1 MARIAYI
8 DGRYV
13 PITAPVVCLEDRGYQ
28 FSDGIYEVCLAIEGT
43 FWDEEGHLARMR
55 RSLDH
60 LNIDFAMTDASLRAI
75 MGELL
80 RRNRLRDALV
90 YLQITRGVAP
100 RNHPFPSTTVRPVLT
115 MTARPFCLDASDG
128 LAKTGV
134 SVITQPDIRWG
145 RVDIKSISLLPN
157 TLAKQAARKAG
168 AFEAWLARD
177 GIVTEGASTNA
188 WIVLPDGSLRT
199 HPTTN
204 AILGG
209 ITRAQTMQVASDLG
223 YRVIEEAFTL
233 EEAIHH
239 AAEAFVS
246 SATSLVMPVVRI
258 DGRPVGTGAPGPVAT
273 ALRAGYK
280 TRALSGAKTMRENAA

>member
-8 DGRYV
+8 DGRYM
-13 PITAPVVCLEDRGYQ
+13 PITAPAVCLEDRGYQ
-28 FSDGIYEVCLAIEGT
+28 FSDGVYEVCLAIDGA

-60 LNIDFAMTDASLRAI
+60 LHIDFTMSDASLRAI
-75 MGELL
+75 MVELL

-100 RNHPFPSTTVRPVLT
+100 RNHPFPSTPVRPVLT
-115 MTARPFCLDASDG
+115 MTARPFGLDASDG
-128 LAKTGV
+128 LAENGV

-145 RVDIKSISLLPN
+145 RADIKSISLLPN
-157 TLAKQAARKAG
+157 TLAKQAAREAG
-168 AFEAWLARD
+168 AFEAWLIRD
-177 GIVTEGASTNA
+177 GVVTEGASTNA
-188 WIVLPDGSLRT
+188 WIVLPDGTLRT
-199 HPTTN
+199 HPATH

-209 ITRAQTMQVASDLG
+209 ITRAQTMQVASELG

-233 EEAIHH
+233 DDATEQAS
-239 AAEAFVS
+239 EAFVS
-246 SATSLVMPVVRI
+246 SATSLVMPVTRI
-258 DGRPVGTGAPGPVAT
+258 DGRPVGNGAPGLVAK

-280 TRALSGAKTMRENAA
+280 TLALTRTKTMRENAA